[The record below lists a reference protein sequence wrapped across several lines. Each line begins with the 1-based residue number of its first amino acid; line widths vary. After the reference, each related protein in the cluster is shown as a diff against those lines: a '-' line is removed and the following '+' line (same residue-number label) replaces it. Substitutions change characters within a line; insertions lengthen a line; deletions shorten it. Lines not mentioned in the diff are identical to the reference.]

1 MKKIYFFFLLLCMQL
16 LSAQF
21 TENDIKFWV
30 GTGSKKAYFIA
41 DFNDD
46 DNPSSYAWGYRF
58 DSDNLTMEDLIVA
71 IAAAEPK
78 MEVEIPSGFLFSLN
92 YNHHTPS
99 PDDYW
104 STWSGTSA
112 ENMTLNNGVSG
123 DPLVNG
129 KWYGA
134 SFGYGF
140 TNNTPPLSHPS
151 PPVPA
156 YSSSWYTASQITNWI
171 GTGSNSSLVIIDF
184 GTTGS
189 NGSAH
194 SFVFGIRYNG
204 TITAEQALQLI
215 QAQTSY
221 FNFTS
226 TGGQITSLSLNSH
239 TGIPAGTSAWKLF
252 KGKDLSGW
260 RGQPSLSQ
268 TQLSDN
274 EWLGLSFGQRLPFTP
289 TEASQEVL
297 GVSDVQKKIFR
308 IYPNPASDFIQ
319 IETADDVK
327 EVNIYTVSGQ
337 RVLIS
342 QASKINIQSL
352 SAGIYLVEIKTSK
365 NTSVHKLIKK

>member
-30 GTGSKKAYFIA
+30 GTGSKKAYFVA
-41 DFNDD
+41 DFNDN

-58 DSDNLTMEDLIVA
+58 DSDDLTMEDLITAV
-71 IAAAEPK
+71 AAAEPK
-78 MEVEIPSGFLFSLN
+78 MEVEIPSGFLYSLN
-92 YNHHTPS
+92 YNHHVPS

-104 STWSGTSA
+104 STWSGPSA
-112 ENMTLNNGVSG
+112 ENMALNNGVNG

-134 SFGYGF
+134 SYGYGF
-140 TNNTPPLSHPS
+140 TDNTPPLSHPS
-151 PPVPA
+151 PPVAA
-156 YSSSWYTASQITNWI
+156 YNSAWYTSSQITNWI

-184 GTTGS
+184 GTNSS

-204 TITAEQALQLI
+204 SITAEQALQQI
-215 QAQTSY
+215 QAQASY

-226 TGGQITSLSLNSH
+226 NGGQIASLSLNSH
-239 TGIPAGTSAWKLF
+239 SGTPSGTTVWKLF
-252 KGKDLSGW
+252 KGKDLSAW
-260 RGQPSLSQ
+260 RSQASLSQ
-268 TQLSDN
+268 TQLSNN

-297 GVSDVQKKIFR
+297 GVSDVQKKAFR

-319 IETADDVK
+319 IEAADDIK
-327 EVNIYTVSGQ
+327 EINIYSVSGQ
-337 RVLIS
+337 KVLV
-342 QASKINIQSL
+342 SKAAKIDIQSL
-352 SAGIYLVEIKTSK
+352 QSGVYLMEIKTSK
-365 NTSVHKLIKK
+365 NTTVHKLIKK